1 VTAVSEVPYDI
12 GPAARFK
19 ALKEEVDVPEEVF
32 RLLTDPDEG
41 QSLDE
46 IAKAWRVPRGKFVEW
61 YTTEH
66 AGRYD
71 AALKVLGVS
80 LGHRVLELTQNATRE
95 TVGLVKMQTDRYL
108 RLASHWDAQRYSPR
122 VEHNH
127 SGQQPVFNVVL
138 LSVPSDGRRV
148 IENEPPLPA
157 VSAPVVEQ
165 DLI

>member
-1 VTAVSEVPYDI
+1 M
-12 GPAARFK
+12 ARLELVV
-19 ALKEEVDVPEEVF
+19 ADPQTPEEVF
-32 RLLTDPDEG
+32 RRLTDPEG
-41 QSLDE
+41 AQTLDE

-61 YTTEH
+61 YTSEC

-80 LGHRVLELTQNATRE
+80 LGHKVLELTENATRE

-108 RLASHWDAQRYSPR
+108 RLAAHWNAERYSPK

-138 LSVPSDGRRV
+138 LTAPSEGGRV
-148 IENEPPLPA
+148 IENEPLP
-157 VSAPVVEQ
+157 VAPQSVVEK
-165 DLI
+165 DHPLEI

>member
-1 VTAVSEVPYDI
+1 MTAIERDPGPYV
-12 GPAARFK
+12 RFEDVK
-19 ALKEEVDVPEEVF
+19 RDEAVPEMVF
-32 RLLTDPDEG
+32 AMLTDPEG
-41 QSLDE
+41 GQTLDE

-66 AGRYD
+66 SGRYD

-80 LGHRVLELTQNATRE
+80 LGHRVLELAQGATRD

-108 RLASHWDAQRYSPR
+108 RLAAHWDAQRYSPR

-127 SGQQPVFNVVL
+127 SGGAPVFNVVL
-138 LSVPSDGRRV
+138 LTAASEGGRV
-148 IENEPPLPA
+148 LEDEPLPA
-157 VSAPVVEQ
+157 ALEAPVEKEA